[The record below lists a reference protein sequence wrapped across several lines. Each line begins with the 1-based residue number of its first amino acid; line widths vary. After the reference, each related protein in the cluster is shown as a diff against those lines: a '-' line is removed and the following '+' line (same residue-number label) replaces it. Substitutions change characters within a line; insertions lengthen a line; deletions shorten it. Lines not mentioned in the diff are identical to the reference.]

1 MALDHLFL
9 TDTYFYLLWVPRT
22 LFASEG
28 KNKQIDTADIKVRLY
43 ENQQAIGPD
52 QTAQWQQV
60 LQTIKKRTHTI
71 KNMLED
77 EQLAAAYEG
86 LCEIEE
92 EIKQQLTIPAVEKN
106 RSRRCC
112 LLIINTPP
120 LKKDYPYLR

>member
-1 MALDHLFL
+1 
-9 TDTYFYLLWVPRT
+9 
-22 LFASEG
+22 
-28 KNKQIDTADIKVRLY
+28 
-43 ENQQAIGPD
+43 
-52 QTAQWQQV
+52 
-60 LQTIKKRTHTI
+60 
-71 KNMLED
+71 MLED

-120 LKKDYPYLR
+120 LKKGLPLPAMTSRNHWNDWTKMIVCP